1 MADSEPEEIITL
13 GAELGAAFGKGRGRD
28 FHTYNEEDGKGR
40 RKIEITI
47 NENPPRGLA
56 DGETLAAAAAR
67 FMADAEQYDGTH
79 IFKGWL
85 VSECRYSEVYTG
97 RDEPA
102 FNSVTVVLL
111 NSPAYGE
118 K

>member
-1 MADSEPEEIITL
+1 MNRHEYDTM
-13 GAELGAAFGKGRGRD
+13 KRGFYRA
-28 FHTYNEEDGKGR
+28 
-40 RKIEITI
+40 ITI
-47 NENPPRGLA
+47 TPAGKLGGL
-56 DGETLAAAAAR
+56 DWQQIEAAAAR